1 MTCRKS
7 TIDSWCPISNK
18 TCFAEKTSF
27 LGLIQSAMFAATG
40 ELYLIYPNNQPF
52 QAPWLSCLWCLGRL
66 SGKRQVISLL
76 LRDLCIYFSLFI
88 YIYIYICTHTYIYI
102 YTCVCMCMYVSLYIY
117 IFVIIYIYIYV
128 YAVYTAYI
136 MYTTEFSKGQTF
148 LPDLHFGSFQGCLCI
163 SQKNHPFRTV
173 VQTAKCPV
181 STGLISLWHCN
192 FI

>member
-1 MTCRKS
+1 MFNGMFRCHQTWRAGNPPLIVDVPLATKHVLQR
-7 TIDSWCPISNK
+7 
-18 TCFAEKTSF
+18 KTSF

-88 YIYIYICTHTYIYI
+88 YIYIFTYVHIRTYIYI

-117 IFVIIYIYIYV
+117 IYICDYIHIYIYV

-148 LPDLHFGSFQGCLCI
+148 LPDLHFGSFQWCLCI
-163 SQKNHPFRTV
+163 SQKKPPV
-173 VQTAKCPV
+173 PDCCPN
-181 STGLISLWHCN
+181 S
-192 FI
+192 

>member
-1 MTCRKS
+1 
-7 TIDSWCPISNK
+7 
-18 TCFAEKTSF
+18 
-27 LGLIQSAMFAATG
+27 
-40 ELYLIYPNNQPF
+40 
-52 QAPWLSCLWCLGRL
+52 
-66 SGKRQVISLL
+66 
-76 LRDLCIYFSLFI
+76 
-88 YIYIYICTHTYIYI
+88 
-102 YTCVCMCMYVSLYIY
+102 MCMYVSLYIY

-181 STGLISLWHCN
+181 STGLISL
-192 FI
+192 